1 MSYWRIGLLLVLG
14 AALPID
20 TLAQRETTGTS
31 AQPIKQLK
39 PQFPAS
45 EFSRGR
51 EGWVLLNYTVG
62 DDGIVVDSSIDDS
75 SGSDAFNNAALKAV
89 RDWRFE
95 STEEQEL
102 NVLLSFVYEWRRPLY
117 DRKFIIYYTKA
128 HEAIDNGDL
137 DDAQERIDAIR
148 DNDDLTPYELASSF
162 IVEGR
167 VAAERGNQAEQL
179 RCFRRAMLNQGRWV
193 ARETYLKL
201 LYAAAVLE
209 IQQQDFASALRDYEL
224 LTETRT
230 GRKIAV
236 DLEEPIQAVRALVE
250 SDGNVAPPY
259 MAANM
264 EMSIERELRKSS
276 LDEDTRM
283 RSSQEGSY
291 PSRPSTS
298 EPSTRQ

>member
-1 MSYWRIGLLLVLG
+1 MSYWRICLLLVLG
-14 AALPID
+14 AAMPID
-20 TLAQRETTGTS
+20 TLAQRETTGIS
-31 AQPIKQLK
+31 AQSIEQLK
-39 PQFPAS
+39 PLFPTS
-45 EFSRGR
+45 ELTRGR
-51 EGWVLLNYTVG
+51 EGWVLLNYTLG
-62 DDGIVVDSSIDDS
+62 DDGIVVNSSIEDS
-75 SGSDAFNNAALKAV
+75 SGSDAFNNAALKAA

-102 NVLLSFVYEWRRPLY
+102 NVLLSFVYERRRPMY
-117 DRKFIIYYTKA
+117 DRKFIAYYTKA
-128 HEAIDNGDL
+128 HEAIDHGDL

-179 RCFRRAMLNQGRWV
+179 RCFRRAMLNKGRWV

-230 GRKIAV
+230 GRKIAA
-236 DLEEPIQAVRALVE
+236 DLEEPIQAVRAVVE

-264 EMSIERELRKSS
+264 EMSIERELRRSS